1 MKSMPLVLALYAS
14 AAFGIENSQQ
24 ALHGY
29 LPEHAATETQWE
41 QKFRALPDATHIRE
55 YARHLSA
62 RPHHVGSPYD
72 KENAEWL
79 SEQLRSFGLDAKI
92 ETFEALFPTPKVRKL
107 ELLGANKYEAKLDE
121 KILKEDPTTAQK
133 SEQLPTYLAYARDGD
148 VTGPVVYVNYGTP
161 EDYKVLEERGISVK
175 GAIVLV
181 CYGANFRSVKPRV
194 AAEHG
199 AIGVLL
205 FSDPRDDG
213 YARGDTYP
221 TEPRII

>member
-221 TEPRII
+221 TELRII